1 MPTPSNN
8 QAPSIAE
15 VISTRTC
22 PPDLDRIPSWDHSPD
37 AVDTTD
43 ALEEDVLSPAIPPS
57 VLSRSDDGTSL
68 LATDPLR
75 VERKMASP
83 DEETGPPRSTSP
95 TDSCARLQSQS
106 QSLVAPSNSS
116 LLRYEFSNVRVCGF
130 LFFFRPHSTL
140 RPKGPSTV
148 LIATNSWPNNSS
160 CRIIHRPFFV
170 PEADLSVPNSQTVR
184 CTMWTWRLSTWT

>member
-1 MPTPSNN
+1 MPTPSSN

-22 PPDLDRIPSWDHSPD
+22 PPDLDRIPTWNHSPD

-43 ALEEDVLSPAIPPS
+43 ALEDVLSPAIAPS

-106 QSLVAPSNSS
+106 QSLVTPSNSS
-116 LLRYEFSNVRVCGF
+116 LLRYEFSNVRVCDL
-130 LFFFRPHSTL
+130 LFFFRPHFTL
-140 RPKGPSTV
+140 RLKGPFTV
-148 LIATNSWPNNSS
+148 LIATNIWPNNSS
-160 CRIIHRPFFV
+160 CRIIHRPFFA
-170 PEADLSVPNSQTVR
+170 PEADLSVPNSQTGR
-184 CTMWTWRLSTWT
+184 CTM